1 MIGDDRLPVGGY
13 QSAAAQSREKEGDEA
28 VVVRPH
34 DRFGFAG
41 KNGFQLVRRQ
51 RYVEHLDVVDG
62 RSEVGDLLVG
72 QYRIERI
79 LRFRNGRRSNRSR
92 LLRRFRYGYFPLPQ
106 VSGITFSDD
115 DIYDSREIRK
125 FGYALDNEENEMG
138 VRCIAA
144 SILDHEGKARNA
156 FSISAPVGRMTDE
169 KLKMLAEYVL
179 ESKRNIS
186 GEFGFR

>member
-115 DIYDSREIRK
+115 NVYDSRKIRK
-125 FGYALDNEENEMG
+125 FGIIGRVIPLVSG
-138 VRCIAA
+138 VVERGCGECK
-144 SILDHEGKARNA
+144 ILFLFIGMRR
-156 FSISAPVGRMTDE
+156 ILG
-169 KLKMLAEYVL
+169 
-179 ESKRNIS
+179 NI
-186 GEFGFR
+186 

>member
-1 MIGDDRLPVGGY
+1 MTDCQLGVINPRLLNPEKKKATRRLLFDRTIARVCR
-13 QSAAAQSREKEGDEA
+13 Q
-28 VVVRPH
+28 
-34 DRFGFAG
+34 
-41 KNGFQLVRRQ
+41 NGFQLVRRQ

-125 FGYALDNEENEMG
+125 FGIIGRVIPLVSG
-138 VRCIAA
+138 VVERGRRECKVFFLFIAWQCLKNPP
-144 SILDHEGKARNA
+144 SQRNA
-156 FSISAPVGRMTDE
+156 GSE
-169 KLKMLAEYVL
+169 
-179 ESKRNIS
+179 
-186 GEFGFR
+186 